1 MSEILSKL
9 GPLIDGEL
17 KLDSTTRL
25 LYSTDASVYREIPA
39 GVVFPKNANDIQ
51 KIVEFCHNHKF
62 PIIARGA
69 GTSLAGQVVGKGLI
83 MDTSRYLTKILELKI

>member
-39 GVVFPKNANDIQ
+39 GVVFPKTQMIYKN
-51 KIVEFCHNHKF
+51 
-62 PIIARGA
+62 RG
-69 GTSLAGQVVGKGLI
+69 
-83 MDTSRYLTKILELKI
+83 ILP